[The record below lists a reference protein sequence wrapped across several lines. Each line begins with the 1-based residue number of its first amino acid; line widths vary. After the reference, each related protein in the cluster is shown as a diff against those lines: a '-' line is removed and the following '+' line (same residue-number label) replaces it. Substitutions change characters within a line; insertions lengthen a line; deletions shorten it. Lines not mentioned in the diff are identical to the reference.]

1 MVPSERG
8 YIGITVA
15 VEPDTFNR
23 HTDSLPQALNIMVE
37 FVTVAGS
44 MVSLKV
50 TLGFI
55 SIDTPV
61 APFAGN
67 VELTVKADS
76 PDTL

>member
-8 YIGITVA
+8 YTGLNVA
-15 VEPDTFNR
+15 VEPDAVTW
-23 HTDSLPQALNIMVE
+23 HITSLPKTLNVMVE
-37 FVTVAGS
+37 FVIVAGS